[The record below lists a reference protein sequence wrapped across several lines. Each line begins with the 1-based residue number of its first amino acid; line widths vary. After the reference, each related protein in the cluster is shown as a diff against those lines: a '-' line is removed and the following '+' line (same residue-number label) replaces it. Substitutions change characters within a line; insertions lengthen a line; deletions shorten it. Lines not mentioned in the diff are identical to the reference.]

1 MEAQE
6 EEKLSNFFNTSSK
19 DFTTWKFDFSR
30 YKITR
35 IIGSGAYGTVCE
47 GVDLKSNKAVA
58 IKRITNLF
66 IYPIETKRVL
76 REISLL
82 RLLNHPNIVK
92 LLEVMIEGEPETFNT
107 IYMIMEYFPS
117 DLKKLFYSDIYLN
130 NFQIETIMYQGF
142 LALDYLH
149 SCQILHRDIKPA
161 NILIN
166 EDCTI
171 KLCDFGLARS
181 IGNNSNDNSPINVPK
196 IIIPSFS
203 PKNLPAKTFGSKHH
217 NVIGSANNSPDKMPH
232 EKMFVPDPKL
242 SHESLY
248 LPQKN
253 DFTFL
258 TEHLEEE
265 SPGLSQNKIPSEEK
279 SLSPCKITSKIK
291 CEENLPDIF
300 FSQLKKAKKPK
311 KQLLTKHVVSRW
323 YRPPEVILIEPSY
336 TSAIDVWSFGCIFG
350 ELQKMLKLNMIEIS
364 ERTSLFPGTSC
375 FPLSPEIKK
384 EKKKLVVK
392 GNKDQLKEIFTVLG
406 TPNEREYEFISDPN
420 SLNYLKSF
428 KKKEKM
434 ELKNLFPGSNMEA
447 LDLLEKTLKF
457 NPNDRIS
464 ASECINHSYFKK
476 IKSKRPQ
483 ISVIKE
489 KISLKFDKP
498 GISNSKRMRSHFLE
512 EINFYKK

>member
-1 MEAQE
+1 M
-6 EEKLSNFFNTSSK
+6 
-19 DFTTWKFDFSR
+19 
-30 YKITR
+30 
-35 IIGSGAYGTVCE
+35 
-47 GVDLKSNKAVA
+47 
-58 IKRITNLF
+58 
-66 IYPIETKRVL
+66 
-76 REISLL
+76 
-82 RLLNHPNIVK
+82 
-92 LLEVMIEGEPETFNT
+92 
-107 IYMIMEYFPS
+107 
-117 DLKKLFYSDIYLN
+117 
-130 NFQIETIMYQGF
+130 
-142 LALDYLH
+142 
-149 SCQILHRDIKPA
+149 
-161 NILIN
+161 
-166 EDCTI
+166 
-171 KLCDFGLARS
+171 
-181 IGNNSNDNSPINVPK
+181 
-196 IIIPSFS
+196 
-203 PKNLPAKTFGSKHH
+203 
-217 NVIGSANNSPDKMPH
+217 
-232 EKMFVPDPKL
+232 
-242 SHESLY
+242 
-248 LPQKN
+248 
-253 DFTFL
+253 
-258 TEHLEEE
+258 
-265 SPGLSQNKIPSEEK
+265 
-279 SLSPCKITSKIK
+279 
-291 CEENLPDIF
+291 
-300 FSQLKKAKKPK
+300 
-311 KQLLTKHVVSRW
+311 
-323 YRPPEVILIEPSY
+323 
-336 TSAIDVWSFGCIFG
+336 WSFGCIFG